1 MKQEHKD
8 KTLSSIVG
16 LITLTLVVY
25 LVFQSGIVDVQE
37 GKTLKDLFS
46 MLMAQYLDFVI
57 ISYVFLCFQLEILTS
72 SLWCGP
78 VECFDDLSPF
88 EAFGSQLIH
97 LGTEGFLFGGE
108 ALCCPLISV
117 GS

>member
-8 KTLSSIVG
+8 KTLSSIVA

-57 ISYVFLCFQLEILTS
+57 ISYVFFCFQLAGFVELKYNKDFMTVSILSILLTPIS
-72 SLWCGP
+72 
-78 VECFDDLSPF
+78 
-88 EAFGSQLIH
+88 I
-97 LGTEGFLFGGE
+97 LFILQNE
-108 ALCCPLISV
+108 KNDE
-117 GS
+117 

>member
-1 MKQEHKD
+1 MKQENKD
-8 KTLSSIVG
+8 KTLSSIVA

-57 ISYVFLCFQLEILTS
+57 ISYVFLGAWNLSIINLVYSVLLLICLLLS
-72 SLWCGP
+72 S
-78 VECFDDLSPF
+78 
-88 EAFGSQLIH
+88 
-97 LGTEGFLFGGE
+97 
-108 ALCCPLISV
+108 
-117 GS
+117 